1 MEFQPKDKCR
11 KPGKKQETCFPV
23 RLQCAEIAKQ
33 YMEFPNI
40 PNYIM
45 HGSCA
50 NLRIVLKR
58 QRNSIVSDLLL
69 RGEVLQNVREGKL
82 WGMPDM
88 IFWLFL
94 ASVGSR
100 SLVRFLTTQKSYQ
113 TNQYPERRILSKR
126 LDKTMI
132 T

>member
-23 RLQCAEIAKQ
+23 KLQCAEIAKQ

-40 PNYIM
+40 LNYIM

-58 QRNSIVSDLLL
+58 
-69 RGEVLQNVREGKL
+69 
-82 WGMPDM
+82 
-88 IFWLFL
+88 
-94 ASVGSR
+94 
-100 SLVRFLTTQKSYQ
+100 
-113 TNQYPERRILSKR
+113 
-126 LDKTMI
+126 
-132 T
+132 

>member
-11 KPGKKQETCFPV
+11 KAGKKQETCFPV
-23 RLQCAEIAKQ
+23 KLQCAEIAKQ

-69 RGEVLQNVREGKL
+69 GGVLQYERDGNL

-100 SLVRFLTTQKSYQ
+100 SLGRFLTTQK
-113 TNQYPERRILSKR
+113 NGFV
-126 LDKTMI
+126 LD
-132 T
+132 

>member
-11 KPGKKQETCFPV
+11 KPGKKQETYFPV

-58 QRNSIVSDLLL
+58 
-69 RGEVLQNVREGKL
+69 
-82 WGMPDM
+82 
-88 IFWLFL
+88 
-94 ASVGSR
+94 
-100 SLVRFLTTQKSYQ
+100 
-113 TNQYPERRILSKR
+113 
-126 LDKTMI
+126 
-132 T
+132 

>member
-45 HGSCA
+45 HRCA
-50 NLRIVLKR
+50 NLRILLKR
-58 QRNSIVSDLLL
+58 YRNSIVSDLLL
-69 RGEVLQNVREGKL
+69 GGGGVKCFNMYVMEIFGEC
-82 WGMPDM
+82 
-88 IFWLFL
+88 
-94 ASVGSR
+94 
-100 SLVRFLTTQKSYQ
+100 LT
-113 TNQYPERRILSKR
+113 
-126 LDKTMI
+126 
-132 T
+132 